1 MLLEYIFFVVV
12 LLTSLCNNLFF
23 STLLLF
29 CFFKDNAFIIFGAYT
44 RTDYQKDVIVQIEE
58 TMLDIG
64 ATITLTTVTSAT
76 GRENRNDYDH

>member
-1 MLLEYIFFVVV
+1 MQQ
-12 LLTSLCNNLFF
+12 SFF